1 MRAAANITPMCTSP
15 PARRPPNASEKYP
28 LCALSPS
35 TYLICPSRSSP
46 SSGTGFT
53 VRAYLSRVS
62 RCMAPDTT
70 FSSIPGNT
78 AFARTSS
85 SSLYQSRGSK
95 WSKCSTKHSMGL
107 NGRRSSLPPPMYF
120 STDSLRPHLSTD
132 TRAASIHSPSLRP
145 SNGTGRALRM
155 PLADTPCS
163 SVVMANVW
171 LGSRCISSTCAGM
184 TARSIWAVAASHRPV
199 TSVLH
204 RPVISL
210 AKSFSYALAVCV
222 ARVTLTPNLRSARS
236 ISLIVALLNMCASS
250 TYT

>member
-1 MRAAANITPMCTSP
+1 MRAAANITPMCASP

-62 RCMAPDTT
+62 RCMAPDTA
-70 FSSIPGNT
+70 FSIMPGNT
-78 AFARTSS
+78 VFALDSS

-95 WSKCSTKHSMGL
+95 CKRCSTRHSTGV

-120 STDSLRPHLSTD
+120 STDSLRPHFSTD
-132 TRAASIHSPSLRP
+132 VRAAAIHSHSLRP
-145 SNGTGRALRM
+145 SNGTGLARSM

-163 SVVMANVW
+163 SVVRANVW
-171 LGSRCISSTCAGM
+171 FGRRCSSSTCTGM
-184 TARSIWAVAASHRPV
+184 TARSIWAVAWSHLPV

-222 ARVTLTPNLRSARS
+222 ARVTLTPNFRRALS
-236 ISLIVALLNMCASS
+236 ISLMVALLNMCASS